1 MNGNISGYNGLRID
15 PVSGNYHPG
24 NGYRSYSPILMRFS
38 APDSWSP
45 FGAGGINTYSYCA
58 GDPINRSDPSG
69 HFSWQSALG
78 IGMGIL
84 GIIGTLFTGG
94 AALIAAGGLEAA
106 MISASASAMLVGTSG
121 TVADISGILSI
132 TSAGTHPRAASALG
146 WLSFASGLLSLGAGL
161 LAGVGRSATHAA
173 NGGMVSAALHF
184 SQAWTEPGENL
195 LEADT
200 AAVSQRLSKQ
210 QALAWIDDKNNFAHK
225 TRGYQITS
233 RDLNHKPNFFSNKF
247 KPNQWT
253 FINNYRRAQNV
264 PYYASDIAR
273 YQYMKVA
280 SENNFIGR
288 MPETIVRSGVSN
300 QITLEMTE
308 GKAGR
313 ELFDVFFK
321 TPNGKSTQHIMK
333 DFGLTAYAVERLEIP
348 DDDAG
353 HEAGSTFDFIIR
365 LNPLS

>member
-1 MNGNISGYNGLRID
+1 MNGNISGFNGLRID
-15 PVSGNYHPG
+15 HVSGNYHPG
-24 NGYRSYSPILMRFS
+24 KGYRSYSPILMRFT

-69 HFSWQSALG
+69 HFSWQAALG

-106 MISASASAMLVGTSG
+106 MLSASATTMLVGGSG
-121 TVADISGILSI
+121 IVADISGILSI

-161 LAGVGRSATHAA
+161 LAGIGRSAMRAD
-173 NGGMVSAALHF
+173 GERVSTAQHYSL
-184 SQAWTEPGENL
+184 AWTEPGENL

-200 AAVSQRLSKQ
+200 ASASQRLSSE
-210 QALAWIDDKNNFAHK
+210 QARAWIDDKNNFAHK
-225 TRGYQITS
+225 IRGNNITS
-233 RDLNHKPNFFSNKF
+233 RDLNNKLNLFSNKF
-247 KPNQWT
+247 KPNKWT
-253 FINNYRRAQNV
+253 FINNYRRVQNV

-273 YQYMKVA
+273 YQYEKIA
-280 SENNFIGR
+280 AENNFIGK
-288 MPETIVRSGVSN
+288 MPDVLVRSGVSN
-300 QITLEMTE
+300 ETTLALTE
-308 GKAGR
+308 GKSGE
-313 ELFDVFFK
+313 ELFDAFFK
-321 TPNGKSTQHIMK
+321 TPNGKSTQRVMS
-333 DFGLTAYAVERLEIP
+333 DFGLTANAVERREIP

>member
-1 MNGNISGYNGLRID
+1 MNGNISGFNGLRID

-161 LAGVGRSATHAA
+161 LAGVGRSATRAEDE
-173 NGGMVSAALHF
+173 GVSTALHY
-184 SQAWTEPGENL
+184 SLAWTEPGENL
-195 LEADT
+195 LEADS
-200 AAVSQRLSKQ
+200 ASASQRLSKE
-210 QALAWIDDKNNFAHK
+210 QARAWIDDGNNFAHK
-225 TRGYQITS
+225 ITGYKITS
-233 RDLNHKPNFFSNKF
+233 RDLNNRRNLFGNKF
-247 KPNQWT
+247 KPNKWT
-253 FINNYRRAQNV
+253 FVNNYRREQNV
-264 PYYASDIAR
+264 PYYASDVTR
-273 YQYMKVA
+273 YQYERIA
-280 SENNFIGR
+280 TENNFIGR
-288 MPETIVRSGVSN
+288 MPETIVRSGVFN
-300 QITLEMTE
+300 EATLEMTK

-321 TPNGKSTQHIMK
+321 TPNGKSTQHIMN

-348 DDDAG
+348 DNDAG
-353 HEAGSTFDFIIR
+353 HEAGITYDFIIR
-365 LNPLS
+365 LNPLN